1 MKVVIVAKT
10 RMGSGACVGALTFEG
25 WSLRLIA
32 ADRETNDQFNM
43 DFQVGEVWEVETRDD
58 PDNIPPHVE
67 NVIVYRKRRIAPMSS
82 MAQFIEGQMPPLR
95 GGVEVIF
102 EGLTQ
107 ATPTGTLYIA
117 EHTGIPQ
124 RSTMFWQPDQPLVRE
139 DDQKRIRYRYPTD
152 SGGYTLT
159 FVGFQ
164 EPVPEIPA
172 GTIVRVSL
180 AHWWRPK
187 EMPEGELRC
196 YVQISGWFTGDGQ
209 QGPVPTP
216 TVSGEKET
224 CEDQIPR
231 IDGILKDVFGYHEF
245 RPLQRQII
253 EKILCKQDT
262 LAVMPTGSGKSLC
275 FQLPALL
282 FPGLTVVVSP
292 LISLM
297 EDQVL
302 ELKEWGIPAD
312 YLNSTLTH
320 DQYLAAVRRI
330 KAGETKLVYAAP
342 ETLLRPETIL
352 LLENNPVD
360 CLVIDEAHCIS
371 EWGHDFRPEY
381 RQLAGLRA
389 RLPQAVTLGV
399 TATATQRVQND
410 IKQSLQV
417 PEANVFVSSFNRENL
432 VLSVVDKL
440 NGTAQ
445 AKAFLEAHKG
455 QAGIIYCAT
464 RDQVDVL
471 AQELERSGY
480 PALPYHAGM
489 EAEMRR
495 AYQRRFRFEE
505 GIIMV
510 ATIAF
515 GMGINKSNVRFVLH
529 YDLPKNLENYYQQ
542 IGRSGRDGLN
552 ADCLMLF
559 SYGDI
564 STINYFIDQEDPKLQ
579 PGSKQRLRALI
590 DFLETEGCRR
600 VPLLRYFGEAYP
612 GSGCG
617 ACDNCALQEVKDQQP
632 EEEREPSVE
641 GEARGETDLTTTA
654 LYFLTC
660 ALETGE
666 IFGVEHLIRVLRGS
680 KAKKIYQF
688 KHDKLSSYGM
698 GKEYSAESWRH
709 LAAQFVRRGLLKRKR
724 AHRNLVVT
732 EKGKQV
738 LMGETFIGELP
749 GYIGFKHLSR
759 EDSRVDRELFEK
771 LRALRASL
779 ARERNL
785 PPYTI
790 FHDST
795 LTQMAANYPL
805 TSEAFLGIHGIGT
818 HKLEQYGAQFLK
830 VIQAYCQG
838 KGINPNAKVLE
849 TRKNSRA
856 SSGQKR
862 TEAIWERYQEGMSIQ
877 DLADAFGFK
886 PITIINHLYKAFNS
900 GRSLGIAGL
909 KEFNSLS
916 SEESK
921 QVLDAFRTHGT
932 EHLKPV
938 FNAQDGEIAYD
949 QLHLWRL
956 IYQVEERYDSEEEEP

>member
-25 WSLRLIA
+25 RSLRLIA
-32 ADRETNDQFNM
+32 ADRETNEQFNM
-43 DFQVGEVWEVETRDD
+43 DYQVGEVWEVEARED
-58 PDNIPPHVE
+58 PEIVPPHVE
-67 NVIVYRKRRIAPMSS
+67 NVIVHRKRRIAPMSS
-82 MAQFIEGQMPPLR
+82 MAQFIEAQMPPLR

-102 EGLTQ
+102 DGLTQ
-107 ATPTGTLYIA
+107 ATSAGTLFIA
-117 EHTGIPQ
+117 ERTGIPQ

-152 SGGYTLT
+152 GGGYTLT

-187 EMPEGELRC
+187 EKPEGELRC
-196 YVQISGWFTGDGQ
+196 YVQISGWFTKDSGLALVL
-209 QGPVPTP
+209 PPTAP
-216 TVSGEKET
+216 GEKET
-224 CEDQIPR
+224 CEDQIPQ
-231 IDGILKDVFGYHEF
+231 IEGVLKDVFGYHEF

-302 ELKEWGIPAD
+302 ELKEWGVPAD

-320 DQYLAAVRRI
+320 AQYLAAVKRI
-330 KAGETKLVYAAP
+330 REGVTKLVYAAP

-381 RQLAGLRA
+381 RQLAGLRT

-399 TATATQRVQND
+399 TATATQRVRND
-410 IKQSLQV
+410 IKQSLKV
-417 PEANVFVSSFNRENL
+417 PEANVFVSSFNRDNL

-440 NGTAQ
+440 NGFAQ
-445 AKAFLEAHKG
+445 AKAFLEGHKG

-464 RDQVDVL
+464 RDQVDAL
-471 AQELERSGY
+471 AQELERAGY

-489 EAEMRR
+489 EDEARR

-542 IGRSGRDGLN
+542 IGRSGRDGLH
-552 ADCLMLF
+552 ADCLTLF

-564 STINYFIDQEDPKLQ
+564 STINYFINQEDPKLQ

-617 ACDNCALQEVKDQQP
+617 ACDNCSSQEVKDRRP
-632 EEEREPSVE
+632 AEESGPIVA
-641 GEARGETDLTTTA
+641 GEERGETDLTTPA
-654 LYFLTC
+654 RHFLNC
-660 ALETGE
+660 ARETGE

-688 KHDKLSSYGM
+688 KHDQLSSYGM
-698 GKEYSAESWRH
+698 GLEYSAEAWRH
-709 LAAQFVRRGLLKRKR
+709 LAAQFIRRGLLKRKK
-724 AHRNLVVT
+724 AHGSLVLT
-732 EKGKQV
+732 EVGKRV
-738 LMGETFIGELP
+738 LGGETFVGNPP
-749 GYIGFKHLSR
+749 GDVGFKPVSR
-759 EDSRVDRELFEK
+759 EDPRIDQELFEK
-771 LRALRASL
+771 LRATRTSL

-795 LTQMAANYPL
+795 LTEMAVNFPI
-805 TSEAFLGIHGIGT
+805 TREAFLGIRGVGT
-818 HKLEQYGAQFLK
+818 RKLEQYGPHFLP
-830 VIQAYCQG
+830 VIQAYCQE
-838 KGINPNAKVLE
+838 KGINPNQEILKIKR
-849 TRKNSRA
+849 TRRTVA
-856 SSGQKR
+856 GQKR

-877 DLADAFGFK
+877 DLVEAFGIK
-886 PITIINHLYKAFNS
+886 PSTVLHHLKKAFAS
-900 GRSLGIAGL
+900 GQMLRTDGL
-909 KEFNSLS
+909 KAFSTLS
-916 SEESK
+916 AEDSK
-921 QVLDAFRTHGT
+921 EVLEAFRQHGT
-932 EHLKPV
+932 ERLKPV
-938 FNAQDGEIAYD
+938 FEALGERVHYD
-949 QLHLWRL
+949 ELHLWRL
-956 IYQVEERYDSEEEEP
+956 IYQVA